1 MKLETEQFKRFD
13 RKSFSGLC
21 IFLFV
26 LFFSCKKEDTLDPV
40 IVLEKPASQITVGT
54 SDTILVEAKITDNEN
69 IEKVTVQLLSINFVP
84 VNSALILQPGTS
96 EFHLSVNYILQ
107 NTQLSSGTYL
117 IGVTAS
123 DGHNTAYA
131 YREIYVLA
139 LPQVRKAIFV
149 LSKSALGQIR
159 ISKTDSLNQLQSF
172 LSLPTDYSGSSI
184 SSRDQVLY
192 VLGQTTGG
200 LSFIDANTA
209 ALLNSIPPNT
219 PMGPPTF
226 QYLHF
231 NDNLNFVSFYDG
243 NVRAYDQ
250 FANRQFEVVQSGFAR
265 PGVLLKTL
273 DYVYVENYYPGSQQN
288 RLEQYFYPS
297 GVSNQILT
305 LDLDI
310 VEMCEKSADEIL
322 LFGHKNGSAVL
333 QEYNR
338 LNNNVQTIRTFGAY
352 EIKSVYQYRNT
363 LYYLATSAG
372 LYRYDLDQN
381 SLTPLTTTATQE
393 VVYDA
398 LLNEYFVSENNLVRV
413 FDGGNFSEKYT
424 LTEPD
429 SILKVLFLYDR

>member
-192 VLGQTTGG
+192 
-200 LSFIDANTA
+200 LSLIHI
-209 ALLNSIPPNT
+209 SE
-219 PMGPPTF
+219 PT
-226 QYLHF
+226 
-231 NDNLNFVSFYDG
+231 
-243 NVRAYDQ
+243 
-250 FANRQFEVVQSGFAR
+250 R
-265 PGVLLKTL
+265 P
-273 DYVYVENYYPGSQQN
+273 Y
-288 RLEQYFYPS
+288 
-297 GVSNQILT
+297 
-305 LDLDI
+305 
-310 VEMCEKSADEIL
+310 
-322 LFGHKNGSAVL
+322 
-333 QEYNR
+333 
-338 LNNNVQTIRTFGAY
+338 
-352 EIKSVYQYRNT
+352 
-363 LYYLATSAG
+363 
-372 LYRYDLDQN
+372 
-381 SLTPLTTTATQE
+381 
-393 VVYDA
+393 
-398 LLNEYFVSENNLVRV
+398 
-413 FDGGNFSEKYT
+413 
-424 LTEPD
+424 
-429 SILKVLFLYDR
+429 